1 MTKILQFLVVS
12 FLLSVPWLSAAGK
25 PNIVVFISDD
35 LGRLDTSI
43 HGSKDVRTPT
53 MDRLAA
59 GGMTFDNAYVAS
71 PSCCP
76 SRFSF
81 LTGLMP
87 ARHGAH
93 PNHSQVKP
101 GTKFLGTNCAFT
113 ITSLGNDFNSDA
125 MNISEPAEIY
135 NGILP
140 TQSLETISLS

>member
-1 MTKILQFLVVS
+1 MNLTLRS
-12 FLLSVPWLSAAGK
+12 LLSSLLLTAICLAETQR

-53 MDRLAA
+53 MDLLAIQ
-59 GGMTFDNAYVAS
+59 GMTFDDAYVAS

-76 SRFSF
+76 SRFSL

-101 GTKFLGTNCAFT
+101 GTKFLMPILKKMGYHAFFGK
-113 ITSLGNDFNSDA
+113 IAHGSRTSQAGSKLKRIGMSVEVES
-125 MNISEPAEIY
+125 ISAR
-135 NGILP
+135 
-140 TQSLETISLS
+140 